1 MLEEQRFHNSDE
13 VLRFVQERSDDIEKV
28 VIPQHPFI
36 SVFDPKNPVEATE
49 VPAGMVLHLIGD
61 DFRIIHPKDAELIL
75 NDGILNRMRI
85 KIELGR

>member
-1 MLEEQRFHNSDE
+1 MLEGQRFSSSE
-13 VLRFVQERSDDIEKV
+13 ELLRFVQERTDDIEKA

-36 SVFDPKNPVEATE
+36 SVYDPKKPTAVTE
-49 VPAGMVLHLIGD
+49 VPAGMVLHLIGN
-61 DFRIIHPKDAELIL
+61 DFRVIHPSDAELIL